1 MAKITS
7 PLTGSFV
14 SLKKQFISKEKL
26 IKSSLILQK
35 KNSET
40 RRKNSERES
49 RINYESVLE
58 RTLGFLGRPIK
69 SIGKR
74 MSFLDSLKQ
83 FITSTLL
90 GFIGI
95 RLLKYLPQ
103 LLRLLPLLLKVSDF
117 ILDMSGKL
125 LNGLVTFVDK
135 GYQAA
140 DNAKKLVKSIG
151 GQKAIDALDS
161 MNNQTNSLLNSILI
175 AGMLFTD
182 FGGVGTVG
190 PAARGAID
198 AGEEIIEET
207 IKQEGIKRATQEA
220 AKQGVRSA
228 IGPLGATGIILGVG
242 LLSSALGEGAFQIKR
257 FGKQLESWT
266 TGKFAE
272 ASQDKNPITRFLKRG
287 FFGWLSKT
295 LGPAIWLLNGT
306 GVMFDIVGA
315 PFRYGVELIRAA
327 IMKLNDDRKGL
338 EKQNKNLGKF
348 DARVRDGIREHFSI
362 LAPLFQFIGMKGVS
376 QKLQTPGS
384 FGSLYGEKAARDMGY
399 YRGGLVIK
407 KFAGGGYARTVGDEN
422 KVKIPRTF
430 ERELSDVNPG
440 SAIGGEKMIEKVFPY
455 TPDNNT
461 MNQYNFI
468 VRSQKKLSNVDSL
481 GSLMGMTMKSVM
493 GDRISS
499 QDYNIVSDSISNF
512 LMRGI
517 YDKNPEIYRQIVLK
531 LGSDGLS
538 SAINGEITKILSGTF
553 DQIQSQLRIQLGLK
567 EPENVKTS
575 DKMDCECP
583 TEGGGGGEVFAGEIP
598 PEGKALLD
606 AIAGSE
612 AKGYNS
618 RFPGETFNNG
628 YKDHPRIDAPIPW
641 RPGLTSNAAGRY
653 QFLSTTWD
661 PLAKKL
667 GLKDFSPANQDR
679 AAWQLAVD
687 AYGYGSNGIIKDLQS
702 DPLRVANKLSGT
714 WTSLPGGAEKN
725 NATDGFL
732 GRYQASVKKYK
743 GESSTAKIAP
753 GSPATNV
760 SDCVCDPEI
769 PDATN
774 IGGQVQP
781 AGETAGGTVSGYP
794 ITSRFGPRWGRNH
807 GGVDVG
813 APQGK
818 PIAIRA
824 PGEVVFAGFSGGY
837 GNVVDIWVPSLKQ
850 MFRMA
855 HMRDTPSVTK
865 GQKTVAGQLLGY
877 VGSTGSST
885 GAHVHFESHDTITS
899 AYGSKDPMPYIKY
912 LTIGREYGGPTLT
925 GGMRLLHKGEYVIDK
940 DSVDL
945 FGGNQFF
952 SLINNVENES
962 QRAQK
967 SSQLIQHLSKYTGRK
982 IDQRPDVVVESAE
995 DTVVMTPP
1003 TYIQSPSSGFGDE
1016 ETPNYEQDMCYA
1028 RG

>member
-103 LLRLLPLLLKVSDF
+103 LLRLLPLFLKVGDF

-182 FGGVGTVG
+182 FGGVGTGG
-190 PAARGAID
+190 PVAQQAIESSTD
-198 AGEEIIEET
+198 IIEGT
-207 IKQEGIKRATQEA
+207 IKQEGIKRAAQEA

-272 ASQDKNPITRFLKRG
+272 ASQDKNPITRFLKKG

-327 IMKLNDDRKGL
+327 IMKLNDDQKGL

-362 LAPLFQFIGMKGVS
+362 LAPLFKFVGMKGVS

-407 KFAGGGYARTVGDEN
+407 KFAGGGYTRTVGDEN
-422 KVKIPRTF
+422 KVQVPRTF
-430 ERELSDVNPG
+430 ERQLSNINPG

-455 TPDNNT
+455 TQDNIT

-468 VRSQKKLSNVDSL
+468 VNSQKNLSNVDSL
-481 GSLMGMTMKSVM
+481 GSLMGLTIKSVM
-493 GDRISS
+493 GSKISD

-538 SAINGEITKILSGTF
+538 STISGEITKILSDTF
-553 DQIQSQLRIQLGLK
+553 GQIQSQLRIQLGLK
-567 EPENVKTS
+567 EPEPESGVSPTS
-575 DKMDCECP
+575 EDCACP
-583 TEGGGGGEVFAGEIP
+583 DSDQQFVTTGNAYE
-598 PEGKALLD
+598 KALLETISQVEGTSGPD
-606 AIAGSE
+606 GYRTMFGGGKFSAPPWKHPDTVVRSGGYASAAAGKYQFMPGTWASA
-612 AKGYNS
+612 AK
-618 RFPGETFNNG
+618 
-628 YKDHPRIDAPIPW
+628 AL
-641 RPGLTSNAAGRY
+641 GLT
-653 QFLSTTWD
+653 
-661 PLAKKL
+661 
-667 GLKDFSPANQDR
+667 DFSPANQDK
-679 AAWQLAVD
+679 AALWLVKNRGVNPSKQLTISDFEVLGKEWAGLSPY
-687 AYGYGSNGIIKDLQS
+687 YGQTSRTAAQS
-702 DPLRVANKLSGT
+702 YNIYLDKLKK
-714 WTSLPGGAEKN
+714 GGATPSAN
-725 NATDGFL
+725 IAT
-732 GRYQASVKKYK
+732 
-743 GESSTAKIAP
+743 SSSAVNIDP
-753 GSPATNV
+753 
-760 SDCVCDPEI
+760 CECDPEI

-781 AGETAGGTVSGYP
+781 AGETSADSVSGYP

-824 PGEVVFAGFSGGY
+824 PGEVAFAGFSGGY

-952 SLINNVENES
+952 SLINNVENEK
-962 QRAQK
+962 QRA
-967 SSQLIQHLSKYTGRK
+967 SSSSKLIEHLSKYTGRK
-982 IDQRPDVVVESAE
+982 IDQKPDVIFEEDESE
-995 DTVVMTPP
+995 IMMSPP
-1003 TYIQSPSSGFGDE
+1003 MFIPISSAGGSSGGGSSD
-1016 ETPNYEQDMCYA
+1016 YEYDMLSM
-1028 RG
+1028 RS